1 MKTMRTSPT
10 QIQEQYIK
18 RFDNFEQKIRFVD
31 DKQNKLIDHLMKHE
45 ETVQMRI
52 DTLRELVLA
61 ISDDV
66 KKQEKDRSNTL
77 DQQTEKNKLENVL
90 YRKTKETLDLEL

>member
-1 MKTMRTSPT
+1 M
-10 QIQEQYIK
+10 IGH
-18 RFDNFEQKIRFVD
+18 
-31 DKQNKLIDHLMKHE
+31 LIKHE

-66 KKQEKDRSNTL
+66 KKLELDRSNTL
-77 DQQTEKNKLENVL
+77 EKQVEKNKLESIL
-90 YRKTKETLDLEL
+90 LRKTKETLDLEL